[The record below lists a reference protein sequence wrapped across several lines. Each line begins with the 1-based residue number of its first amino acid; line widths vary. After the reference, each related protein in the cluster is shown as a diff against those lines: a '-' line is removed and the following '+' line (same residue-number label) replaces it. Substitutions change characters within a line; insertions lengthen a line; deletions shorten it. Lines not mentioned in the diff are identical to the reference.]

1 MSRVRRVLDT
11 AIDTTAEFFLEQ
23 PANYSD
29 ERSLAEEVRSRMC
42 SELTPA
48 SVEAVS
54 VEESSK
60 A

>member
-1 MSRVRRVLDT
+1 
-11 AIDTTAEFFLEQ
+11 
-23 PANYSD
+23 
-29 ERSLAEEVRSRMC
+29 LAEEVRSRMC